1 MQPWWPTYSRT
12 ILIAHGSERG
22 TCPVDAG
29 GAVVVSRVQQP
40 RAKCTAPPAFP
51 LTSGPV
57 LDEASVHPQQ
67 PRPRPQLDPPPAH
80 LQPDFP
86 HPSPSDRV
94 RVSLPL
100 GPPEDLLR
108 LRSPSCRPHALRSR
122 LLCHRL
128 APAIAMRPTTSAWP
142 AFLRR
147 SIFPLYAWH
156 VRARVTL
163 RHVRVAGAS
172 RGRTRTLCSA
182 QMLRAGPHSGA
193 SVRSVP

>member
-147 SIFPLYAWH
+147 SIFPLYAWPSPRSCTTGPMLGYRPD
-156 VRARVTL
+156 RALNGAHRSERTL
-163 RHVRVAGAS
+163 PADGSVRVPRNG
-172 RGRTRTLCSA
+172 L
-182 QMLRAGPHSGA
+182 
-193 SVRSVP
+193 